1 VTSTNRH
8 ARARRPSRSERRFV
22 SVLATV
28 ILMASFACGD
38 PYRHTNPYDPAV
50 PVTITVLGP
59 DSLFSYTEQAHFT
72 AQIVPAFPD
81 TAVQF
86 SSSDNGQFQLVGAGT
101 FEAGPRV
108 GPPLWPATS
117 TVTVTAGIGAFDT
130 LRSDAGL
137 AGPAPMD
144 TAWRHIGSKTVV
156 ITQRVVRMLLRCP
169 DTHICDTLSAGGMW
183 SVWVDGFDALNQKIY
198 ALTSGTA
205 NPATGTPIATFVSR
219 DTTVASVSPVGIR
232 AANVTARKSGT
243 TWIVATR
250 DVLLDSLQLV
260 VR

>member
-1 VTSTNRH
+1 PLSGGALGHCAALFHDGGEPAQQREHRRDGDRGTLARGGHRGRMAGASSRVAVGGGARVLVPAHHHGADWTGRQGAGSRRRTEIRVPVTSTNRH

-156 ITQRVVRMLLRCP
+156 ITQRVVGMLVRCP
-169 DTHICDTLSAGGMW
+169 DTHIS
-183 SVWVDGFDALNQKIY
+183 
-198 ALTSGTA
+198 
-205 NPATGTPIATFVSR
+205 
-219 DTTVASVSPVGIR
+219 
-232 AANVTARKSGT
+232 
-243 TWIVATR
+243 
-250 DVLLDSLQLV
+250 
-260 VR
+260 